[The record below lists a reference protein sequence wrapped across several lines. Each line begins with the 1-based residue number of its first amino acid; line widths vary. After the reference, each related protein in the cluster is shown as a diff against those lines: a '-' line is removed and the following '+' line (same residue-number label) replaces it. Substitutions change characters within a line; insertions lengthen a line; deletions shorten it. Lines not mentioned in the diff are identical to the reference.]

1 MKQIFISGSMR
12 IKNIN
17 KLVIDRIENIIREK
31 FTILV
36 GDADGVDASIQQIL
50 ANKDYENVKVYCTG
64 NYHRNNIGKWG
75 IITVYTDHKPKTR
88 LYFTA
93 KDIEMAKY
101 CDYGLMVWDSKS
113 TGTLS
118 NVYELLKNK
127 KTSVVFVNKLTK
139 FFNVSNF
146 SDFENLVSIMS
157 DSAFNKADKKIKLKE
172 KIISNK
178 HKQLYLFPEANKSL
192 NPTRKHARFLDVD
205 SSG

>member
-1 MKQIFISGSMR
+1 MKCIFISGSMR

-36 GDADGVDASIQQIL
+36 GDADGADASIQQIL
-50 ANKDYENVKVYCTG
+50 AKKSYENVKVYCTG
-64 NYHRNNIGKWG
+64 NYPRNNIGKWEL
-75 IITVYTDHKPKTR
+75 ITVQTNHEPKTR

-93 KDIEMAKY
+93 KDIEMAKH

-118 NVYELLKNK
+118 NVYELLVAQ
-127 KTSVVFVNKLTK
+127 KTSVVFVNKLKK
-139 FFNVSNF
+139 FINISNF
-146 SDFENLVSIMS
+146 EDFEHLVSIMS
-157 DSAFNKADKKIKLKE
+157 DSAFEKANKKINLKE

-178 HKQLYLFPEANKSL
+178 NKQLSL
-192 NPTRKHARFLDVD
+192 SFDK
-205 SSG
+205 

>member
-1 MKQIFISGSMR
+1 MKHIFISGSMR

-17 KLVIDRIENIIREK
+17 KLVIDRIENIIREE

-50 ANKDYENVKVYCTG
+50 AKKSYRNVKVYCTG
-64 NYHRNNIGKWG
+64 NYPRNNIGKWEL
-75 IITVYTDHKPKTR
+75 ITVKTGHKPKSR

-93 KDIEMAKY
+93 KDIEMAKH

-118 NVYELLKNK
+118 NVYELFKSN
-127 KTSVVFVNKLTK
+127 KTSIVFVNKLRK

-146 SDFENLVSIMS
+146 EDFEYLVSIMS
-157 DSAFNKADKKIKLKE
+157 DTALEKANNKIKLKE
-172 KIISNK
+172 KLISNK
-178 HKQLYLFPEANKSL
+178 NKQLSLFPEANKSIKR
-192 NPTRKHARFLDVD
+192 TAGSAAV
-205 SSG
+205 